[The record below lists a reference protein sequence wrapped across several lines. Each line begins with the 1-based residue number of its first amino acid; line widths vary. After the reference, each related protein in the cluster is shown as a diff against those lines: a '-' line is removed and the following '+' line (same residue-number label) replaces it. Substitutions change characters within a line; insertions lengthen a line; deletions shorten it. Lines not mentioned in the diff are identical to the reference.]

1 MQPKIPKVTAPPKK
15 EVMMGKQKEMIMFK
29 IHMMTLEME
38 RPWSRHILREGQQNT
53 QESSREVLRSHD
65 EEQGARTHF
74 KAKNKQNDTGKSKI
88 NHIINRE
95 ANTIRQTKSGHTR

>member
-38 RPWSRHILREGQQNT
+38 RPWSRHILREGQIG
-53 QESSREVLRSHD
+53 RAHV
-65 EEQGARTHF
+65 
-74 KAKNKQNDTGKSKI
+74 
-88 NHIINRE
+88 
-95 ANTIRQTKSGHTR
+95 